1 MCSVFPLF
9 CQPVVLE
16 GNNPIAY
23 RHLYAYQLTGRLYER
38 VKRRLFLGKNGA
50 GDETRTHDSHLGKV
64 IFKKIIFISF
74 AQHNVTFWCFFASI
88 AYQNAYHLLVG
99 V

>member
-1 MCSVFPLF
+1 MLK
-9 CQPVVLE
+9 QRKIE
-16 GNNPIAY
+16 
-23 RHLYAYQLTGRLYER
+23 
-38 VKRRLFLGKNGA
+38 KNGA

>member
-1 MCSVFPLF
+1 MMK
-9 CQPVVLE
+9 E
-16 GNNPIAY
+16 
-23 RHLYAYQLTGRLYER
+23 E
-38 VKRRLFLGKNGA
+38 KNGA
-50 GDETRTHDSHLGKV
+50 GEETRTLDSHLGKV
-64 IFKKIIFISF
+64 IFKKIIFICF